1 MISQIQRRKYMS
13 RLTKKIGFLCGLLLV
28 TSCAWV
34 NAAEPANESVSE
46 LSGGLLFDS
55 YREQWVATWSSPPAA
70 PGSAFEPPK
79 SFENQT
85 IRQVLQLSLG
95 GQRVRIRVSNAFGTQ
110 PLRIG
115 AAHIA
120 VQANEASIVPGT
132 DRRLRF
138 SGLPS
143 ISIPAGAV
151 ALSDPIDFNTSAQAK
166 LSVSL
171 YVPANTGPATYV
183 EGVNPVTYISG
194 PGDFSGATS
203 LPVLETATSRYFLSV
218 VEVAARKNSGVV
230 VALGDSL
237 TKGASPSNWPALLF
251 SRLNANYGTQR
262 LAVINQ
268 GIGCGRTLR
277 DFCGPNAAAR
287 FDRDVLAVT
296 GATHVIIAL
305 GLVDIILPTVSGNLV
320 EVVTAGE
327 VITGLKQLIERA
339 RAQGLKVYGA
349 TIAPMGGSPI
359 AGVYTEENEAT
370 RNAINRWIRTSG
382 AYDGVIDFDAA
393 VRDPA
398 DPKRFWSLYTD
409 DGIHPN
415 DAGNELMAK
424 AVDLSLFD

>member
-1 MISQIQRRKYMS
+1 MS
-13 RLTKKIGFLCGLLLV
+13 RLAKKIGLLCAWLCGFVLA
-28 TSCAWV
+28 TSCIAV
-34 NAAEPANESVSE
+34 NAIEPVSDSSAE
-46 LSGGLLFDS
+46 LSNPSTSGLLFDS
-55 YREQWVATWSSPPAA
+55 YRDQWVASWSSPPAA

-115 AAHIA
+115 AAHLA
-120 VQANEASIVPGT
+120 VQANEAAIVPGT
-132 DRRLRF
+132 DRTLRF

-143 ISIPAGAV
+143 ITIPAGAV
-151 ALSDPIDFNTSAQAK
+151 ALSDSVDFNAPTQAK

-171 YVPANTGPATYV
+171 YVPTITGPATYV
-183 EGVNPVTYISG
+183 EGVNQVTYISG
-194 PGDFSGATS
+194 PGDFSGAVD

-218 VEVAARKNSGVV
+218 VEVLTRKNSGVV
-230 VALGDSL
+230 VAIGDSV
-237 TKGASPSNWPALLF
+237 TKGASPTNWPAFLF
-251 SRLNANYGTQR
+251 NRLNSNYGTQR

-320 EVVTAGE
+320 EVVTPAE
-327 VITGLKQLIERA
+327 VIAGLKQLIERA

-349 TIAPMGGSPI
+349 TITPFGGSPV
-359 AGVYTEENEAT
+359 AGVYTPENDVT
-370 RNAINRWIRTSG
+370 RKAINTWIRTSG

-393 VRDPA
+393 VRDPS
-398 DPKRFWSLYTD
+398 DPKRFWPIYTI

-424 AVDLSLFD
+424 AVNLSLFD